1 MASETGIFDVPTMA
15 ERVQKIRS
23 RLSALFSGASSV
35 GSCSIDNPQKLQYP
49 PAGTRIF
56 APRPGGNIHGERNIP
71 PGRRSIS
78 STGSVIDRTASP
90 NNNIPPFPYSETVDR
105 ISHPG
110 PQQRGGGQV
119 NKGVFYINWIRRTK
133 HKSNQRTIM
142 GRILCLG
149 PRTNARSTK
158 RKLIDC
164 GISGILLASVL
175 TTYLVLAV
183 TSSGKKFEFH
193 VILIIAMMA
202 CTIFFCH
209 SLIRL
214 LMTAKRRPVRRNQL
228 PCNQPIRAPC
238 MVERLSQIDRPI
250 PVFFASDLEMGL
262 GTGADH
268 DESRPGPVSIPPPAY
283 GFWSG
288 SVKMDPNRLY
298 WQSVNPHD
306 LIHQHSQSMNEVHPS
321 TANRPP
327 SYISEHEVQCV
338 VNPLLQPQPI
348 HDPAAALVHPAE
360 RDTVKP

>member
-1 MASETGIFDVPTMA
+1 MASETGIIDVPTMA

-35 GSCSIDNPQKLQYP
+35 GSCSIDNPQKLQFP
-49 PAGTRIF
+49 PAGARIF
-56 APRPGGNIHGERNIP
+56 APRPGGNVHGERNIP

-133 HKSNQRTIM
+133 HNN
-142 GRILCLG
+142 L
-149 PRTNARSTK
+149 
-158 RKLIDC
+158 D
-164 GISGILLASVL
+164 
-175 TTYLVLAV
+175 LVLAV

-214 LMTAKRRPVRRNQL
+214 LMTAKRRPVRRNQ
-228 PCNQPIRAPC
+228 PIRAPC

-268 DESRPGPVSIPPPAY
+268 DESKPGPVSIPPPAY

-327 SYISEHEVQCV
+327 SYISEHEVQYV
-338 VNPLLQPQPI
+338 VNSLLQPQPI